1 MAKVIPSDSLPLDGV
16 RVIDLS
22 RLVAGNVTTVLL
34 ADFGADVIKVE
45 HPDRGDDLRR
55 WSENGVETWWTVY
68 GRNKRSLA
76 LDLKDLVRSAHVF
89 VENFVPGKLESLGLR
104 PDVLHGLNPKLVI
117 VRVSGWGQ
125 TGPYKHKP
133 GFGT

>member
-55 WSENGVETWWTVY
+55 WSENGVETGWTVY